1 MCNAN
6 SAATLQN
13 QDLKFNS
20 GIEDLYGLTG
30 RTLDF
35 QGAIHVG
42 ESAEIFGAYSTYV
55 SSIFKGTKTL
65 KW

>member
-13 QDLKFNS
+13 QDLNFNS
-20 GIEDLYGLTG
+20 GIEDLSGLTG

-42 ESAEIFGAYSTYV
+42 ESAKILGAYSTYA
-55 SSIFKGTKTL
+55 SSILKGTKTL
-65 KW
+65 KD

>member
-1 MCNAN
+1 MCNAS

-20 GIEDLYGLTG
+20 GIEDLSGLTG

-35 QGAIHVG
+35 QGAIDVG
-42 ESAEIFGAYSTYV
+42 ESVMILGAYSTYA

-65 KW
+65 KG